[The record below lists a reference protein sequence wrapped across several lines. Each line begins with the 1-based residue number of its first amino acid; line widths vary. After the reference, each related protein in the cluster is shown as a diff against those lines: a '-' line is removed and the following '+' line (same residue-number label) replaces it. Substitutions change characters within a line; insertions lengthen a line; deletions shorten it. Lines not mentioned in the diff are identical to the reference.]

1 MESENSSNI
10 SGVEDNDIPKPQS
23 VNASTPQLPTST
35 STSTSLRKRPRKGI
49 PQRSPLQ

>member
-10 SGVEDNDIPKPQS
+10 SGVEDDDIPKPQS
-23 VNASTPQLPTST
+23 VNASTPQLA
-35 STSTSLRKRPRKGI
+35 TSTSLRKRPRKAI